1 MIMCT
6 HQGREGKVVFAGDKQ
21 IVFTELAYMIKYAI
35 LAVDTEMSLEAIEAA
50 IEDAKEELKHG
61 EN

>member
-1 MIMCT
+1 MIMCN
-6 HQGREGKVVFAGDKQ
+6 HKGRDGKVVFAGDKQ
-21 IVFTELAYMIKYAI
+21 TVLTELAYMIKYAI

-61 EN
+61 KN

>member
-6 HQGREGKVVFAGDKQ
+6 HKGRDGKVVFDGDKQ
-21 IVFTELAYMIKYAI
+21 TVLTELAYMIKYAI

-61 EN
+61 KN